1 MPFGLK
7 NAAQAFQ
14 RLMDTVLQGLTCVF
28 VYLDD
33 ILVASTSQK
42 EHLRD
47 IRTVCGRLRDFG
59 LVVKLENCLFGVKT
73 IDFLGHRVS
82 KQGSIPLP
90 SKVKAIEEFP
100 KPNTVKGLQKYLG
113 MVNFY
118 HRFIPHAAAL
128 PHPLHYPLKAKPKQI
143 VWTEEMNT
151 AFESSKIAIAGAT
164 LLSHPMLDAEIS
176 LTSDA
181 SDNAVWGSHWPFSAS
196 SSALAKQSTVLST
209 ESC

>member
-1 MPFGLK
+1 
-7 NAAQAFQ
+7 
-14 RLMDTVLQGLTCVF
+14 
-28 VYLDD
+28 
-33 ILVASTSQK
+33 
-42 EHLRD
+42 
-47 IRTVCGRLRDFG
+47 
-59 LVVKLENCLFGVKT
+59 
-73 IDFLGHRVS
+73 
-82 KQGSIPLP
+82 
-90 SKVKAIEEFP
+90 
-100 KPNTVKGLQKYLG
+100 